1 MKEQKLHSNQSKRI
15 KSTIILVSILIVAS
29 VVGIT
34 SVVLIRKSKELDMSV
49 AYDAKKMIYAEST
62 EGHIQTADG
71 FAADLCVSKEDV
83 GNSNIT
89 MEGNSIG
96 ALFSLDDEEVVF
108 STSLHERIYP
118 ASITKI
124 MTAILAVKYGNME
137 DVVTITWEDLELE
150 EGSQVCGFKIGDQV
164 TMDNLFHGLLVHSG
178 NDAAMAIARHIA
190 GSANKFVAMM
200 NEEAEAIGAFDTHFM
215 NPSGLHD
222 EYHYT
227 TVYDIYLMLNEAL
240 NYSHFVDV
248 MQLPVYEVN
257 YLDAEGV
264 EQSVTLDSTDRYL
277 IKTAVPPK
285 GVTVLG
291 GKTGTTDQAGSCLAI
306 VSQNAYGKPYISIV
320 LRALGKDSLYN
331 QMNMLLEE
339 SNADV

>member
-1 MKEQKLHSNQSKRI
+1 MKEQKLHSHQSGRI
-15 KSTIILVSILIVAS
+15 KSTIILVSILFVAS
-29 VVGIT
+29 VAGI
-34 SVVLIRKSKELDMSV
+34 SSIVLIRKSKQLDMSF
-49 AYDAKKMIYAEST
+49 AYNSEKMIYNDST

-89 MEGNSIG
+89 MEGNSVG
-96 ALFSLDDEEVVF
+96 ALFSLDDEEIIF
-108 STSLHERIYP
+108 SASLHERIYP

-124 MTAILAVKYGNME
+124 MTAILASKYGNMD

-164 TMDNLFHGLLVHSG
+164 TMDNLFHGLLIHSG
-178 NDAAMAIARHIA
+178 NDAAMAIGRHIA
-190 GSANKFVAMM
+190 GSVNKFVEMM
-200 NEEAEAIGAFDTHFM
+200 NEEAETIGAFDTHFM

-222 EYHYT
+222 ENHYT
-227 TVYDIYLMLNEAL
+227 TVYDIYLMLNEAM

-248 MQLPVYEVN
+248 MQLSVYEIN
-257 YLDAEGV
+257 YSDAEGV
-264 EQSVTLDSTDRYL
+264 QQSVTVDSTDRYL

-320 LRALGKDSLYN
+320 MRALGKDSLYN
-331 QMNMLLEE
+331 QMNMLLEA
-339 SNADV
+339 SNADY